1 VSGLVSGLAAASLG
15 GVPTASATC
24 VGIFGININLGD
36 GGGCT
41 SSLFGFALGLGPGT
55 IARAQGFFVGA
66 ISVGLGNTP
75 TDLTA
80 AAATGAFTLAYAG
93 GANATTLTRG
103 NLALAVGQGSN
114 TFTQAGGTP
123 VDVGNVALNLGN
135 GNVVHAG
142 SQIAPPRGGPLAI
155 AGAIGVSNRTF
166 SQPGFGVTLATPF
179 NNTGS
184 NTNVLAAGGTA
195 GNRVRLNS
203 TGGNTNGVA
212 ATVTQGNRVRPSLNA
227 VSNRSETASSGGLVR
242 KVASGRITKS
252 AKKFSGPAGR
262 GTSGRTGDAKA
273 GAAGAS
279 GCDK

>member
-1 VSGLVSGLAAASLG
+1 MLMRRVSAKDKIPNGLLRGAAVAGLVSGLAAASLG

-80 AAATGAFTLAYAG
+80 ADATGAFTLAYAG

-103 NLALAVGQGSN
+103 NLALAAGQGPN

-123 VDVGNVALNLGN
+123 VDVGNVALNLGAN
-135 GNVVHAG
+135 NFVVAGDIAQNPNNRSYFNLAVNLGHDNNVQH
-142 SQIAPPRGGPLAI
+142 
-155 AGAIGVSNRTF
+155 GA
-166 SQPGFGVTLATPF
+166 LAT
-179 NNTGS
+179 TCGIS
-184 NTNVLAAGGTA
+184 
-195 GNRVRLNS
+195 
-203 TGGNTNGVA
+203 
-212 ATVTQGNRVRPSLNA
+212 
-227 VSNRSETASSGGLVR
+227 
-242 KVASGRITKS
+242 
-252 AKKFSGPAGR
+252 
-262 GTSGRTGDAKA
+262 
-273 GAAGAS
+273 
-279 GCDK
+279 